1 MHSVQSHRVIGK
13 VISIFYWVG
22 YWHRRDHPTAK
33 ELGMKV
39 IYCLYYSLFGISL
52 TIAGLTS
59 QTSDE
64 SIFLWESCL
73 VILISTAK
81 ILVLIQKQKR
91 IVRSLNLIGVF
102 SIRDAEDVTY
112 CNFRLGRFM
121 KFVVTFLCVT
131 VCAITFA
138 NAVPFFSSER
148 KMIVD
153 FAFPLD
159 WRNGGTAFWISYTFI
174 TTEIV
179 LTFSAVLFTVVVW
192 YLMLLCSLRYEVI
205 GREIVKAGSGQKGET
220 LSVKERHN
228 LFRKDVESSIIAHRR
243 LRGFIDELVSF
254 VSKLFLL
261 QFGTGATC
269 ICLSVYC
276 LAFDI
281 GDNSLERMIH
291 LYALFYH
298 ISELFMITHF
308 GNEIMLSSSRL
319 SYKLFESNWVDQPE
333 STKKVII
340 TFGQYLKRPH
350 EVFIGKLFPL
360 TLETFVRILK
370 SAYSFFN
377 VLKNYKQ

>member
-1 MHSVQSHRVIGK
+1 MHSVQVHRVIDQ

-22 YWHRRDHPTAK
+22 YWHRGDCPTAK
-33 ELGMKV
+33 EFGTKV
-39 IYCLYYSLFGISL
+39 ISCVYYLLFGMSL
-52 TIAGLTS
+52 AVAGLKS
-59 QTSDE
+59 GNSDE

-81 ILVLIQKQKR
+81 ILILIHKQKQ

-102 SIRDAEDVTY
+102 SIRDAEDVIY
-112 CNFRLGRFM
+112 YNFKLGRFM

-131 VCAITFA
+131 VCAIMFA
-138 NAVPFFSSER
+138 NGVPFFSSER
-148 KMIVD
+148 TMIVD

-159 WRNGGTAFWISYTFI
+159 WRKGGTEFWISYTFI

-179 LTFSAVLFTVVVW
+179 LTFSAVLFTVVIW
-192 YLMLLCSLRYEVI
+192 YLMLLCSLRYELI
-205 GREIVKAGSGQKGET
+205 GREIVKNGQKGER
-220 LSVKERHN
+220 LSVMEKHN
-228 LFRKDVESSIIAHRR
+228 LFRKDIESSIIAHQR
-243 LRGFIDELVSF
+243 LRGLIDELVSF

-261 QFGTGATC
+261 QFGTGASC
-269 ICLSVYC
+269 VCLSVYC

-281 GDNSLERMIH
+281 GNNPLERMVH

-298 ISELFMITHF
+298 ISELFMITYF

-319 SYKLFESNWVDQPE
+319 SYKLFESNWADQPE

-340 TFGQYLKRPH
+340 IFGEYLKQPH

-377 VLKNYKQ
+377 ILKNSQQ